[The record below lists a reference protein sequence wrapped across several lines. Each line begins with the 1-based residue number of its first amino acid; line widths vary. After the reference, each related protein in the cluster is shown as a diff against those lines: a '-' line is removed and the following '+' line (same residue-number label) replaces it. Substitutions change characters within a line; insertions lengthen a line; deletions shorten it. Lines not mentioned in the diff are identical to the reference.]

1 MRAFVF
7 NMFNNKLEHTIVFNY
22 FYHIAFLS
30 LRGKYPVDIKQFFA
44 FVLEIINTTRSFWK
58 AALTLQ
64 IIWIIGGLYIFAC
77 SKKTLVVC

>member
-44 FVLEIINTTRSFWK
+44 FVLEIINTTRSF
-58 AALTLQ
+58 
-64 IIWIIGGLYIFAC
+64 
-77 SKKTLVVC
+77 